1 MKLQE
6 DDVVML
12 YNLQMEEANSD
23 LSKLQGEIGIV
34 ITTQELCN
42 NWPIRVEFND
52 KKLDWF
58 DEDELYYIGKL

>member
-34 ITTQELCN
+34 ITTQELYN
-42 NWPIRVEFND
+42 DWPIHVEFND